1 ARAIESAR
9 VDAVLHD
16 PLATL
21 LLQGSSKSQE
31 LQERLS
37 QALPNM
43 DAAFGPRHSMI
54 ASIRAHA
61 IGQRLEKLLY
71 LLHTSEAGG
80 QQNGR
85 ISQQVVCLGAGLDTR
100 PWRMLFPPQTAVF
113 EVDVANVLS
122 FKQRKLH
129 DAGAAVTVHEQS
141 CSFPLKCAEYT
152 AIVAATIDEEGYFH
166 ITGRIKDVIKS
177 GGEWIVPSAI
187 ENTVM
192 LHDEVSE
199 AAVIAMPHAKWVER
213 PLLIVK
219 PSANAVISK
228 QEVFA
233 VLKDKVAKWWLPDDV
248 IFVKDLPRTATG
260 KVSKLLL
267 REQFKNHALL
277 TV

>member
-1 ARAIESAR
+1 ME
-9 VDAVLHD
+9 
-16 PLATL
+16 
-21 LLQGSSKSQE
+21 
-31 LQERLS
+31 
-37 QALPNM
+37 
-43 DAAFGPRHSMI
+43 
-54 ASIRAHA
+54 
-61 IGQRLEKLLY
+61 
-71 LLHTSEAGG
+71 
-80 QQNGR
+80 
-85 ISQQVVCLGAGLDTR
+85 
-100 PWRMLFPPQTAVF
+100 
-113 EVDVANVLS
+113 
-122 FKQRKLH
+122 
-129 DAGAAVTVHEQS
+129 
-141 CSFPLKCAEYT
+141 
-152 AIVAATIDEEGYFH
+152 AATIDEEGYFH